1 MIPDF
6 FIPIYL
12 YICIKFVWIFLS
24 ISSGIAC
31 TYIYIYIRMLSY
43 LIFFDET
50 HERSPL
56 YLDRLSVSIVKSDH
70 EMEEVTFSQITRW
83 LFFEVCPADAD
94 PEI

>member
-1 MIPDF
+1 MREIFPS
-6 FIPIYL
+6 ISSRMYL
-12 YICIKFVWIFLS
+12 YIYEEVSF
-24 ISSGIAC
+24 
-31 TYIYIYIRMLSY
+31 SY

-83 LFFEVCPADAD
+83 LFFEVRPADAD

>member
-31 TYIYIYIRMLSY
+31 TYIYIRMVSY

>member
-1 MIPDF
+1 M
-6 FIPIYL
+6 
-12 YICIKFVWIFLS
+12 V
-24 ISSGIAC
+24 
-31 TYIYIYIRMLSY
+31 SY

>member
-1 MIPDF
+1 MHQICLDF
-6 FIPIYL
+6 SFYIFWNRLYL
-12 YICIKFVWIFLS
+12 
-24 ISSGIAC
+24 
-31 TYIYIYIRMLSY
+31 YIYIYIRMVSY